1 MRSAGAGRGRAW
13 ASAVRGAGAG
23 PGRAGASAVRGAG
36 AGPGRVGTPAT
47 GVVLGRGATPRRRAG
62 GRVGWV
68 RKDEILG
75 LYS

>member
-1 MRSAGAGRGRAW
+1 MRSAGAGRGRAG

-62 GRVGWV
+62 GWG
-68 RKDEILG
+68 G
-75 LYS
+75 